1 MFALWSL
8 GQYLE
13 PMLGRARFAALY
25 LISGIGGQ
33 VAVTLLAGSPDDR
46 RPATPVWTTP
56 G

>member
-33 VAVTLLAGSPDDR
+33 VP
-46 RPATPVWTTP
+46 
-56 G
+56 